1 VGTAIENF
9 VSLPHFLTIFPF
21 RIFPCEEALIVLKLV
36 MPAFG
41 QGELFVCMAAKPE
54 ENSTSVQE
62 ILFQG
67 WVDYKIFVVRYTT
80 TATSKICSQLQL
92 LLLLNKGSS
101 LLTTA
106 TA

>member
-1 VGTAIENF
+1 MCV
-9 VSLPHFLTIFPF
+9 
-21 RIFPCEEALIVLKLV
+21 
-36 MPAFG
+36 
-41 QGELFVCMAAKPE
+41 AAKPE

-67 WVDYKIFVVRYTT
+67 WVDYKIFVVRTT